1 MTYLVI
7 GLVVFILFVIFR
19 FDENNSYL
27 WGKIQR
33 NNEETTLR
41 LEKIK
46 EDIDEVRQYI
56 FDINNY
62 NYEDLLSENTKKK
75 LKKVEKFLDRIKI

>member
-19 FDENNSYL
+19 FDENKSYL

-75 LKKVEKFLDRIKI
+75 LKKVEKILDRIKI

>member
-19 FDENNSYL
+19 FDENNSYS

-75 LKKVEKFLDRIKI
+75 LKKVEKILDRIKI